1 MALCFFLFFSRLAA
15 ITRAAP
21 PGSFAQI
28 VTRSPNGSQ
37 QVYLVPT
44 SMAQRPRAPARTVAP
59 PTQPRP
65 SAPLPRTII
74 ITPDD
79 LGLLSHACR
88 SVDPNLPPTY
98 DQAVTGKDKSVKVE
112 EGKAMENVLNEV
124 EEEEEESPPT
134 YSNNDDDDVR
144 PLLP

>member
-1 MALCFFLFFSRLAA
+1 
-15 ITRAAP
+15 
-21 PGSFAQI
+21 
-28 VTRSPNGSQ
+28 
-37 QVYLVPT
+37 
-44 SMAQRPRAPARTVAP
+44 MAQRPRAPAHVPRTVAP
-59 PTQPRP
+59 PTRPRP

-124 EEEEEESPPT
+124 EEVEEEEEEEESPPT

>member
-1 MALCFFLFFSRLAA
+1 MVFFSFSRLAA

-44 SMAQRPRAPARTVAP
+44 SMAQRPCAPAPRTVAP
-59 PTQPRP
+59 PARPRP

-98 DQAVTGKDKSVKVE
+98 DQAITGKDKSVKVE
-112 EGKAMENVLNEV
+112 EGKAMEDVLNEV
-124 EEEEEESPPT
+124 EEEEESPPT